1 VRDVRVDRVLDR
13 LRGVRRNADGWSALC
28 PAHDDRNPSLS
39 VGVGGEDRV
48 LLHCHAGCEYTAI
61 IEMLGLSPADL
72 APRAASHSPVS
83 APIIK
88 PEITVE
94 YHYTDE
100 LGASLFQVVRYD
112 DKTFKQ
118 RRRDGAGWTWRL
130 NGVRRV
136 IYRLPEAIQAVAEE
150 RTIYVVEGEKDVEA
164 LARVG
169 LTATTNP
176 GGAGKWREEFS
187 ESIAG
192 ANVVILPDNDDSGR
206 AHALQVAESLRG
218 HGCAVRVVALPGL
231 PEKGDVSDFLRTHT
245 VAELLALVEPPP
257 NPSVTGQ
264 TGALADVVDQFT
276 KWLHLPDLLPL
287 YAVLGAIAAN
297 YLPGDPVWL
306 GLVAPPSSAK
316 TEILNATSRLPD
328 FHPASTITPGSL
340 LSGTSKRER
349 SAHAKGGLLKA
360 IGSFGFLVLKDFT
373 SILSMRP
380 DAKAEILA
388 ALREIYDGSW
398 VRNVG
403 TDGGQT
409 LSWSGKI
416 GVLFGVTPAIDSH
429 HSVIGAMG
437 ERFLLCRLPPAG
449 ACQAE
454 YALKHV
460 GQATTTM
467 RTALADAVA
476 ALFASPRRDP
486 RPLSDVETK
495 RLTNVAS
502 LAVRLR
508 STVERDRFSREIEAV
523 QGAEGPARLVLALER
538 LLAGLDS
545 IGCDRAR
552 ALDVVERVA
561 LDSVPPLRRRAYQV
575 VREHAGMIETKA
587 VADALRLPTNTIRRV
602 LEELAVYDLVRREGH
617 GQGQADL
624 WGLGDVA

>member
-1 VRDVRVDRVLDR
+1 MTVAGGSISTVRDVRVDRVLDR

-169 LTATTNP
+169 LT
-176 GGAGKWREEFS
+176 
-187 ESIAG
+187 
-192 ANVVILPDNDDSGR
+192 
-206 AHALQVAESLRG
+206 
-218 HGCAVRVVALPGL
+218 
-231 PEKGDVSDFLRTHT
+231 EKGDVSDFLRTHT